1 MPDYTPEER
10 RAKMKAMNAR
20 RKATKDNAARVAKR
34 EKDANFTPTDV
45 KSGSF
50 INQGMQQT
58 LRSEMTKNVTRGKDG
73 YFTADIHPEHP
84 RSEGSK
90 GYAEQQEKFKQHDF
104 LANKKADQYNRMI
117 NDEKKRQGKFDSDMS
132 TTIRS
137 IASGLLG
144 KGLSI

>member
-1 MPDYTPEER
+1 MPDLTPKER
-10 RAKMKAMNAR
+10 RARMKAMNAR
-20 RKATKDNAARVAKR
+20 QKANKDNAARVAKR

-45 KSGSF
+45 KSGNF
-50 INQGMQQT
+50 INQGMQQP

-73 YFTADIHPEHP
+73 YFTADIHPEQP
-84 RSEGSK
+84 RSKGSK
-90 GYAEQQEKFKQHDF
+90 GYDKQQEKFKQHDF
-104 LANKKADQYNRMI
+104 QANKKANQYNRMI

-144 KGLSI
+144 KGLGI